1 VSRTAPRRVAAFS
14 FVTLVFVLSG
24 VLQVDASDGTPK
36 PCLCSL
42 CFGGVPSVAAMPQP
56 EAYPTPAATTAP
68 VTWGDSTIKLQATR
82 HQLYWFN
89 SSSQLTRQRTIQL
102 ARPRVWSTPVEQRTI
117 NGERYAKITSG
128 TYSGWWVLART
139 VQGASVSSFSNPITV
154 TVRAGKSVA
163 KRFFNNTVARR
174 VVYLATPQAYQSS
187 RRATF
192 NGTVHYLIDNGA
204 LAGRW
209 LAAGRVIT
217 GTSTDGQAPAATPN
231 TAPTATPKAAPM
243 ATWKT
248 LVMLY
253 RETDV
258 TFTRDNGSSY
268 RLQVRM
274 TNEMYDLMRKTV
286 RQFAT
291 SANTWSGGLAA
302 VDMTILDMPHPLT
315 RVDAF
320 GGGYW
325 VSPTAVKQDLNTYAP
340 SGKYDSVIVIWQPTD
355 TKGVSIPVPAWGLTM
370 PDGSWSN
377 NTGFT
382 SIVTPHQMWWLT
394 GSSAPEEVFVHEWM
408 HQVIFF
414 HERYNRTKIDL
425 HAGAQYG
432 YKDSN
437 GSWKTWLMDVMQGRV
452 KDGSKL
458 IGISADVWKAGK
470 PSAP

>member
-1 VSRTAPRRVAAFS
+1 MAAFS
-14 FVTLVFVLSG
+14 LVTLVFAVSSF
-24 VLQVDASDGTPK
+24 LQVSGSDGTPK

-42 CFGGVPSVAAMPQP
+42 CIGAKPAVASMPQP
-56 EAYPTPAATTAP
+56 EAYPTPAATTGP
-68 VTWGDSTIKLQATR
+68 VSWGASTIRLQATR
-82 HQLYWFN
+82 HNLYWFN
-89 SSSQLTRQRTIQL
+89 SSGQLTKQRTIQL
-102 ARPRVWSTPVEQRTI
+102 ARPRVWSTPVEQRSF
-117 NGERYAKITSG
+117 NGERYAKLTSG
-128 TYSGWWVLART
+128 GYSGWWVLARN
-139 VQGASVSSFSNPITV
+139 VQGVSVSSFSTPQTL
-154 TVRAGKSVA
+154 TVRAGKSLA
-163 KRFFNNTVARR
+163 KRFFNNTIARR
-174 VVYLATPQAYQSS
+174 VAYLATPQTYQSS

-209 LAAGRVIT
+209 LAAGRVIV
-217 GTSTDGQAPAATPN
+217 GTTSQTPTATP
-231 TAPTATPKAAPM
+231 TATPLATPKAAPQ

-258 TFTRDNGSSY
+258 TFQRLNGSNY

-286 RQFAT
+286 LQFAK

-302 VDMTILDMPHPLT
+302 VDMKIVDMPHPVTKLE
-315 RVDAF
+315 AF

-325 VSPTAVKQDLNTYAP
+325 VSPTAVKSDLNTYAP
-340 SGKYDSVIVIWQPTD
+340 SGTYDSVIVIWQPTD
-355 TKGVSIPVPAWGLTM
+355 TKGVSVPVPAWGLTM

-377 NTGFT
+377 NAGFS
-382 SIVTPHQMWWLT
+382 SIVTPHEMWWLT

-414 HERYNRTKIDL
+414 HERFKRTSIDL
-425 HAGAQYG
+425 HAGGQYG
-432 YKDSN
+432 YKDTN
-437 GSWKTWLMDVMQGRV
+437 GSWKTWLMDVMQGKV

-458 IGISADVWKAGK
+458 IGISADTWKAGT